1 MIKFFRHIR
10 KDLLEKNKT
19 GKYLKYAIGEIILVV
34 IGILIALQL
43 NITREKKDLRKIE
56 LVHLNNILQDLNKEV
71 KGLDW
76 MITFKKSQAKASDTL
91 RDYIDGKRQDDLV
104 SFNQNQFKA
113 FIWRVYHPNNNSFS
127 ELKSSG
133 QLSLINSNDIR
144 QHLLNLDA
152 KYLQLSMMEEH
163 LKFEYH
169 EFLYKKNI
177 EFVDYELMFNSR
189 RKTDFDK
196 NDSIL
201 IKENLKMIKGNKSL
215 RNTYVLASSN
225 NRYIASICA
234 QILDIVKE
242 TIVLIE
248 EDLEK

>member
-1 MIKFFRHIR
+1 MIKFFRKIR
-10 KDLLEKNKT
+10 QNMLKENKFS
-19 GKYLKYAIGEIILVV
+19 KYLIYAIGEIILVV

-56 LVHLNNILQDLNKEV
+56 LVHLNNILQDLNQEV
-71 KGLDW
+71 KGLNW
-76 MITFKKSQAKASDTL
+76 IIKFKESQAKASDTI
-91 RDYIDGKRQDDLV
+91 RDYIDGKRQDDLA
-104 SFNQNQFKA
+104 SFNRNQFSVFK
-113 FIWRVYHPNNNSFS
+113 WRVYHPNNNSFS

-177 EFVDYELMFNSR
+177 ESIDYELMFSSG
-189 RKTDFDK
+189 RKKDLDK

-201 IKENLKMIKGNKSL
+201 LKENLKMIKGDKSL

-225 NRYIASICA
+225 NRYIASICKD
-234 QILDIVKE
+234 ILNIVEKTKVLVEDDIK
-242 TIVLIE
+242 
-248 EDLEK
+248 K

>member
-1 MIKFFRHIR
+1 MIKFFRKIR
-10 KDLLEKNKT
+10 QKLLSENKFS
-19 GKYLKYAIGEIILVV
+19 KYLIYAIGEIILVV

-71 KGLDW
+71 KGLNW
-76 MITFKKSQAKASDTL
+76 MINFKESQANASDTI
-91 RDYIDGKRQDDLV
+91 RDYIDGNRQDDLI
-104 SFNQNQFKA
+104 SFNRNQFRA

-177 EFVDYELMFNSR
+177 ESIDYELMFTSR

-196 NDSIL
+196 QDSIL
-201 IKENLKMIKGNKSL
+201 LKENLEMIKGDKSL

-225 NRYIASICA
+225 NRYIASICKD
-234 QILDIVKE
+234 ILDIVEK
-242 TIVLIE
+242 TKVLV
-248 EDLEK
+248 EDDIKK